1 MSDTADSSS
10 SSPQPFAEASSS
22 SIKHSSSS
30 RAEIDAFIAWTQAV
44 IAHLPGNIK
53 TVIKPVDL
61 ADGVALFHILSDI
74 DPDLFRNPHAGDTKD
89 NWVLTIGTLKR
100 LFKLMMQFY
109 SQILQCAPTPLPAPD
124 LNAIARSADPIE
136 LSKLCLLAIGIA
148 VQSEKNESHIAA
160 IQTLDQTHQHQ
171 LMMSIES
178 IMSYI
183 HQGQQEQSAITSA
196 DDSVSSSPFA
206 PDSADRVDAN
216 HQSKSV
222 AQLAAEIEAVTA
234 EKVDIEK
241 THLLLLDAHRDIQN
255 QFQDLKTEKDEL
267 ASTHEAYKKRVEEE
281 RSEEADVLMRQ
292 EMEKLKNDLR
302 RSEDALAE
310 LESDNEKLLQHG
322 DESKR
327 KIDELSKSAEE
338 VTKLKDQIEEYRH
351 AADRLQKAE
360 NAIEKYKK
368 KLEEGADIRRQLKIL
383 EDQNAELVDRNAKL
397 EDEYKRVSAFKPLMD
412 SYKMQIADLE
422 TKSSSL
428 QRDLAASKYE
438 QEQILSRLKASEAQR
453 ATEKEE
459 MELYQ
464 ERIKEL
470 ELGGDAAGTTRKK
483 LVSRNSNASANGVD
497 GLVAADA
504 SRASA
509 DNDDDLE
516 DPDRLDRSGEL
527 EAALSGITMA
537 DLKIQVRKLAREL
550 EAARANKADQSR
562 LIVLENLLEDAQRMK
577 ARYEADYLREH
588 RDKMVL
594 QNQLEQISSGKSD
607 LGDGN
612 EAAFALRL
620 RLNEVV
626 EELDVAKRRVSELE
640 VQNEQVVRELT
651 VAKSDL
657 TLVNKDQVDML
668 HSLRA
673 SMEGDKDELEAHVK
687 RLKTE
692 LGLVGEQN
700 RMYMAQVN
708 SLLMEKVDLQAE
720 GIGQRD
726 EALKRERT
734 LGELRT
740 RLQGK
745 GLPKEVE
752 EMVASLQNEAMNS
765 TRDLKALQERFGKA
779 KTFIKQ
785 QDKMIKEKDRS
796 IAAAAAAG
804 SLMGSSGSGGF
815 DGAAEG
821 GDENLE
827 REARR
832 LRDQVRNLEREQRLM
847 MSAFQELG
855 RRYMV
860 ELESGR
866 NPSGGGG
873 GGGAV
878 GVGGGGV
885 YARTRSA
892 SYAAGGVR
900 ALSGLTGLN
909 APGRSWLANQRRTV
923 NPTLQLASRR

>member
-1 MSDTADSSS
+1 MSETRGSPSSLPASAGSPS
-10 SSPQPFAEASSS
+10 SANATSFPD
-22 SIKHSSSS
+22 
-30 RAEIDAFIAWTQAV
+30 AEIDAFLAWAQAV
-44 IAHLPGNIK
+44 LADIPDANK
-53 TVIKPVDL
+53 TVRKPTDL
-61 ADGVALFHILSDI
+61 SDGVALFQILSDI

-100 LFKLMMQFY
+100 LYKLMMQFY
-109 SQILQCAPTPLPAPD
+109 SESLQCAPSSLPSPD
-124 LNAIARSADPIE
+124 LNAIARSADPAE
-136 LSKLCLLAIGIA
+136 LAKLCLLAIGIA
-148 VQSEKNESHIAA
+148 VQSEKNETHIGA

-171 LMMSIES
+171 LMMSIER
-178 IMSYI
+178 IMTFI
-183 HQGQQEQSAITSA
+183 RQGQEEEQAASAA
-196 DDSVSSSPFA
+196 DDSVASSLA
-206 PDSADRVDAN
+206 TGDADTIDTKHQGKSA
-216 HQSKSV
+216 
-222 AQLAAEIEAVTA
+222 AQLAAELEAVQS
-234 EKVDIEK
+234 EKDDIEK
-241 THLLLLDAHRDIQN
+241 TYLLLLETHRDVKN
-255 QFQDLKTEKDEL
+255 QFEDLQTEKEEL
-267 ASTHEAYKKRVEEE
+267 TSTHEAYKKRVEEE
-281 RSEEADVLMRQ
+281 RNEQADVLMRQ
-292 EMEKLKNDLR
+292 EIEKLKNDLR
-302 RSEDALAE
+302 RSEDAVAE
-310 LESDNEKLLQHG
+310 LESDNEKLLQSA
-322 DESKR
+322 DDTKR
-327 KIDELSKSAEE
+327 KIEELQKSAEE
-338 VTKLKDQIEEYRH
+338 ATKLKDQIEEYRH
-351 AADRLQKAE
+351 AAERLQKAE

-368 KLEEGADIRRQLKIL
+368 KLEEGADIRRQLKSL

-397 EDEYKRVSAFKPLMD
+397 EDEYKRVFAFKPLMD
-412 SYKMQIADLE
+412 SYKSQIADLE
-422 TKSSSL
+422 SKSSNL
-428 QRDLAASKYE
+428 QRDLATSKYE

-470 ELGGDAAGTTRKK
+470 ELGGDASGTQRKK

-509 DNDDDLE
+509 DNGDDLE
-516 DPDRLDRSGEL
+516 DDDLLDRSGEL
-527 EAALSGITMA
+527 EDALSGTTMT

-550 EAARANKADQSR
+550 EAAKANKADQSR

-594 QNQLEQISSGKSD
+594 QNQLEAIRSGKSD
-607 LGDGN
+607 LGDGT

-626 EELDVAKRRVSELE
+626 EELDVAKRRVTELE
-640 VQNEQVVRELT
+640 VQNEQVTRELT
-651 VAKSDL
+651 AAKSDL
-657 TLVNKDQVDML
+657 TLVNKDQVDIL

-673 SMEGDKDELEAHVK
+673 SMEADKDELEAHVK
-687 RLKTE
+687 KLKTE
-692 LGLVGEQN
+692 LGSVSEQN

-708 SLLMEKVDLQAE
+708 ALLMEKVDLQAE

-740 RLQGK
+740 RLKGK

-752 EMVASLQNEAMNS
+752 DMVASLQSEAMSS
-765 TRDLKALQERFGKA
+765 TRDLKALQERFAKA

-796 IAAAAAAG
+796 IAAAGAAG
-804 SLMGSSGSGGF
+804 SLVGSGSAF
-815 DGAAEG
+815 DGHVG
-821 GDENLE
+821 GNNEALE
-827 REARR
+827 REART
-832 LRDQVRNLEREQRLM
+832 LRDQVRNLQREQRLM
-847 MSAFQELG
+847 MSAYQELG

-873 GGGAV
+873 ASGGM
-878 GVGGGGV
+878 GGV
-885 YARTRSA
+885 YARSSSA

>member
-1 MSDTADSSS
+1 MSEPHEPPSLPPPSADS
-10 SSPQPFAEASSS
+10 PA
-22 SIKHSSSS
+22 SIKAASTPD
-30 RAEIDAFIAWTQAV
+30 AEIDAYLAWAQAV
-44 IAHLPGNIK
+44 LADISDANK
-53 TVIKPVDL
+53 TVRKPADL
-61 ADGVALFHILSDI
+61 SDGVALFHILSDI

-100 LFKLMMQFY
+100 LYKLMMQFY
-109 SQILQCAPTPLPAPD
+109 SQTLQCAPTALPTPD
-124 LNAIARSADPIE
+124 LNAIARSSDSIQLA
-136 LSKLCLLAIGIA
+136 KLCLLAIGIA
-148 VQSEKNESHIAA
+148 VQSDKNETHIAA
-160 IQTLDQTHQHQ
+160 IQTLDQAHQHQ
-171 LMMSIES
+171 LMMSIER
-178 IMSYI
+178 IMSFI
-183 HQGQQEQSAITSA
+183 KQGQEEEQAASAA
-196 DDSVSSSPFA
+196 DDSISSSLVAGTEADPA
-206 PDSADRVDAN
+206 AKHGDKSA
-216 HQSKSV
+216 
-222 AQLAAEIEAVTA
+222 AQLATELEAVHA
-234 EKVDIEK
+234 EKDDIEK
-241 THLLLLDAHRDIQN
+241 TYLLLLETHRNVQN
-255 QFQDLKTEKDEL
+255 QFEDLQTEKDEL

-281 RSEEADVLMRQ
+281 RNEQADVLMRQ
-292 EMEKLKNDLR
+292 EIEKLKNELR
-302 RSEDALAE
+302 RSEDAVAE
-310 LESDNEKLLQHG
+310 LETDNEKLLQSAE
-322 DESKR
+322 ESKR
-327 KIDELSKSAEE
+327 KIDELQKGAEE
-338 VTKLKDQIEEYRH
+338 ATKLKDQLEEHRH

-368 KLEEGADIRRQLKIL
+368 KLEEGADIRRQLKSL

-412 SYKMQIADLE
+412 SYKTQIADLE
-422 TKSSSL
+422 SKSSHL
-428 QRDLAASKYE
+428 QRDLATSKYE

-470 ELGGDAAGTTRKK
+470 ELGGDAAGATRKK

-509 DNDDDLE
+509 EDDNLE
-516 DPDRLDRSGEL
+516 DQDILDRSGEL
-527 EAALSGITMA
+527 EDALSGTTMT
-537 DLKIQVRKLAREL
+537 DLKIKVRKLAREL
-550 EAARANKADQSR
+550 EAAKANKADQSR

-594 QNQLEQISSGKSD
+594 QNQLEAIRSGKSD
-607 LGDGN
+607 LGDGT
-612 EAAFALRL
+612 EAAYALRL

-626 EELDVAKRRVSELE
+626 EELDAAKRRLTELE
-640 VQNEQVVRELT
+640 VQNEQVTRELT

-657 TLVNKDQVDML
+657 TLVNKDQVDIL

-673 SMEGDKDELEAHVK
+673 SMEGDKDELEANVK
-687 RLKTE
+687 KLKTE
-692 LGLVGEQN
+692 LASVSEQN

-708 SLLMEKVDLQAE
+708 ALLMEKVDLQAE

-740 RLQGK
+740 RLKGK

-752 EMVASLQNEAMNS
+752 DMVASLQSEAMSS
-765 TRDLKALQERFGKA
+765 TRDLKALQERFAKA

-804 SLMGSSGSGGF
+804 SLTG
-815 DGAAEG
+815 DGNGLEG
-821 GDENLE
+821 GAGNESLE
-827 REARR
+827 REART
-832 LRDQVRNLEREQRLM
+832 LREQVRNLEREQRLM
-847 MSAFQELG
+847 MSAYQELG

-873 GGGAV
+873 GSGGRGA
-878 GVGGGGV
+878 
-885 YARTRSA
+885 SA
-892 SYAAGGVR
+892 WYAAGGVR
-900 ALSGLTGLN
+900 ALSGLSGLN
-909 APGRSWLANQRRTV
+909 APGRSWLANQRRLV